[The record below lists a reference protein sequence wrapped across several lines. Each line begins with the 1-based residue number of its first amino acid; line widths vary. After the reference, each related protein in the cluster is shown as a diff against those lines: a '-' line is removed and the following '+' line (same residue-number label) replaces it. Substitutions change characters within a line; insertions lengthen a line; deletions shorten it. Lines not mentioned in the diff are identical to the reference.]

1 MTIMTTRGN
10 GNYGEDAIL
19 DWRCVWE
26 ARFHYLLDII
36 TIYIYAVCI
45 VGLRDVLISFY
56 LFFFSFHCA
65 SSSAVIQLYVRLGT
79 IGKGKKKKGLSP
91 YLEHSCQEKIE
102 FGEDVLRWLLLPS

>member
-1 MTIMTTRGN
+1 MTTRGN

-56 LFFFSFHCA
+56 LFFFLFT
-65 SSSAVIQLYVRLGT
+65 VLLLLRLYNCMYDLARLARER
-79 IGKGKKKKGLSP
+79 KKKGLSP

>member
-1 MTIMTTRGN
+1 MTTRGN

-79 IGKGKKKKGLSP
+79 IGKGKKKKGSVTISRTLLSR
-91 YLEHSCQEKIE
+91 
-102 FGEDVLRWLLLPS
+102 EDRVWRGCPAVAVAA